1 MATTYTIVF
10 TSDEIREISNALLS
24 KRLQIT
30 SLIDKTD
37 IGLTKSGLISMAN
50 KISILELKILNIT
63 SV

>member
-1 MATTYTIVF
+1 MATTYTIAF

-63 SV
+63 NV